1 MSAPVDRSPTRR
13 VGFIGLGIMGSA
25 MAGHLLEAGWTVVG
39 HDVDEARMRA
49 FAGAGGIAAS
59 SPADVARQADE
70 VLTILPGADILHE
83 VIAGA
88 HGLARAGNP
97 RLLVADC
104 GTFDIPDKVACSDL
118 LAAAGLQM
126 LDCTISGTG
135 AQARTRDLVV
145 YTSGRAE
152 DHARMAPAF
161 AGCARASHHTGDF
174 GNASRVKFI
183 ANLLVAV
190 HTVATAEAMVL
201 AERAGL
207 DLSAI
212 YDLVRSGAGNS
223 RMFELRAP
231 QMVEGRYDRDVA
243 SKMDVW
249 QKDMQVIGR
258 FAKSLECAVPLFSA
272 SAQVF
277 TAAMAQGM
285 DKEDMA
291 AVCRVLERLNGID
304 RPAPGD
310 D

>member
-1 MSAPVDRSPTRR
+1 MTAASDPLPARK

-25 MAGHLLEAGWTVVG
+25 MAGHLLDAGWTVVG
-39 HDVDEARMRA
+39 HDIDPARMRA
-49 FAGAGGIAAS
+49 FTVAGGVPAG
-59 SPADVARQADE
+59 SPAEVGRQVDE
-70 VLTILPGADILHE
+70 VLTILPGAGLLRE
-83 VIAGA
+83 VISSVG
-88 HGLARAGNP
+88 GLVHAGNP

-104 GTFDIPDKVACSDL
+104 GTFDIPDKVACQAL
-118 LAAAGLQM
+118 LAGAGLQM

-145 YTSGRAE
+145 YTSGSIA
-152 DHARMAPAF
+152 DHHRVHAAF
-161 AGCARASHHTGDF
+161 SDCARASHHTGAF

-190 HTVATAEAMVL
+190 HTVAAAEAMVL

-207 DLSAI
+207 DLSTI

-231 QMVEGRYDRDVA
+231 QMIEGRYDRDVA

-272 SAQVF
+272 SAQIF
-277 TAAMAQGM
+277 TAAMAQQM
-285 DKEDMA
+285 DKQDMA
-291 AVCRVLERLNGID
+291 AVCRVLERLNGIE
-304 RPAPGD
+304 RAPAAGE
-310 D
+310 